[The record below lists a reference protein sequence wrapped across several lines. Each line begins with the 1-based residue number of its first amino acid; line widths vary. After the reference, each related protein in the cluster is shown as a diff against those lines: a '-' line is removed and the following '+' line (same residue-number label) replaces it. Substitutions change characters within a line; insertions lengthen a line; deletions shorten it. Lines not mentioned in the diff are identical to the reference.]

1 MRFSGKDSHVLKCIS
16 GTDNRRNCFH
26 RHPGFLEQ
34 IGLVY
39 TTAGKAGFISVMYVA
54 LVPVFMIFLRRK
66 VRRLTWLCIAFALV
80 GLYLLC
86 MSGSAGQFLH
96 LQLGDGLVL
105 LSSVFSACEIILI
118 DHYVDRVDP
127 FKLSFMQFVIAAV
140 LSGVCAFAFETV
152 NVDAIIDCRIPI
164 LYTGLLEIGAA
175 YTLQIFGQRTAPPVM
190 ATIIM
195 SLESVFA
202 VLSGA
207 IFLHEVM
214 SGREITGCVIMF
226 IALLLVQI
234 SDAPKK

>member
-1 MRFSGKDSHVLKCIS
+1 
-16 GTDNRRNCFH
+16 
-26 RHPGFLEQ
+26 
-34 IGLVY
+34 
-39 TTAGKAGFISVMYVA
+39 
-54 LVPVFMIFLRRK
+54 
-66 VRRLTWLCIAFALV
+66 
-80 GLYLLC
+80 
-86 MSGSAGQFLH
+86 
-96 LQLGDGLVL
+96 
-105 LSSVFSACEIILI
+105 
-118 DHYVDRVDP
+118 
-127 FKLSFMQFVIAAV
+127 MQFVIAAV
-140 LSGVCAFAFETV
+140 LSGVCAFAFEIV

-207 IFLHEVM
+207 VFLHEVM
-214 SGREITGCVIMF
+214 SGREITGCIIMF